1 MYKRQVTYNRGIF
14 SNMEHLLLELKAH
27 NLQNRTVAVMDN
39 GSWSAQAGKQ
49 MKDILAGMKNVE
61 ILEQSVSIKSSLK
74 EEQMAEVEALTQAI
88 AESVKK

>member
-1 MYKRQVTYNRGIF
+1 
-14 SNMEHLLLELKAH
+14 MEHLLLELKAH

-74 EEQMAEVEALTQAI
+74 EEQMAEVEALAQAI
-88 AESVKK
+88 AESVKN